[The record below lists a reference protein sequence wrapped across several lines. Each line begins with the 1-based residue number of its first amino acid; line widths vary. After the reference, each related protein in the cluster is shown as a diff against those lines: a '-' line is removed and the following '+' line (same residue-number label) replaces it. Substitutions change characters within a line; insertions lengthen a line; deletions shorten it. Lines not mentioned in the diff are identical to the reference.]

1 VSDEEETRMSAPI
14 IINKN
19 MGNQDDQADFGKV
32 SLIARFLGPVQAIS
46 SFVILFAAWEISV
59 RIFSIP
65 IYILPAPSVVIEAL
79 IAKLPRV
86 LDGAWI
92 TGQEIVVGYF
102 SAILV
107 SVPLA
112 LCLALSRTL
121 ERMVFPVVV
130 FFQIIPKVA
139 IAPLFVIWFGF
150 GLMPKILIVFLLA
163 FFPMLANGISGFKT
177 GPADIMEFARST
189 GAGRLLTFWKVRLPH
204 ALPSIFTGLKISAAL
219 SAIGAVVGEFV
230 AADKGLGYLL
240 LEYNGDLDTPMVFAV
255 IVVLSSIGLLVYGA
269 VVLIERSAIPWHVS
283 QRVVND
289 GSPAH

>member
-1 VSDEEETRMSAPI
+1 MSVTT

-19 MGNQDDQADFGKV
+19 AESKGDQTEFEKV
-32 SLIARFLGPVQAIS
+32 SPIARFSAPLQAIS
-46 SFVILFAAWEISV
+46 SFVILFAAWEIGV
-59 RIFSIP
+59 RLFSMP
-65 IYILPAPSVVIEAL
+65 TYILPAPSVVVTAL
-79 IAKLPRV
+79 MAKLPRV

-92 TGQEIVVGYF
+92 TGQEIVVGYIC
-102 SAILV
+102 AILV
-107 SVPLA
+107 SIPLA

-150 GLMPKILIVFLLA
+150 GLLPKILIVFLLA
-163 FFPMLANGISGFKT
+163 FFPMLANGISGFKSV
-177 GPADIMEFARST
+177 PADIMEFARST

-240 LEYNGDLDTPMVFAV
+240 LEYNGDIDTPMVFAV
-255 IVVLSSIGLLVYGA
+255 IVVLSSIGLLVYGTVA
-269 VVLIERSAIPWHVS
+269 LIERTAIPWHVS

-289 GSPAH
+289 GAPAH

>member
-1 VSDEEETRMSAPI
+1 MTVTT
-14 IINKN
+14 IINKKAESK
-19 MGNQDDQADFGKV
+19 DDQEEFGDV
-32 SLIARFLGPVQAIS
+32 SLVARFFTPLQAIS
-46 SFVILFAAWEISV
+46 SFVILFAAWEIGV
-59 RIFSIP
+59 RLFSMP
-65 IYILPAPSVVIEAL
+65 VYILPAPSVVIMAL
-79 IAKLPRV
+79 MAKLPRV
-86 LDGAWI
+86 VDGAWI
-92 TGQEIVVGYF
+92 TGQEIVVGYIG
-102 SAILV
+102 AILV
-107 SVPLA
+107 SIPLA

-150 GLMPKILIVFLLA
+150 GLLPKILIVFLLA
-163 FFPMLANGISGFKT
+163 FFPMLANGISGFKSV
-177 GPADIMEFARST
+177 PADIMEFARST

-240 LEYNGDLDTPMVFAV
+240 LEYNGDIDTPMVFAV
-255 IVVLSSIGLLVYGA
+255 IVVLSSIGLLVYGT
-269 VVLIERSAIPWHVS
+269 VVLIERAAIPWHVS

-289 GSPAH
+289 GASAH

>member
-1 VSDEEETRMSAPI
+1 MSVTT

-19 MGNQDDQADFGKV
+19 AESKGDQTELEKV
-32 SLIARFLGPVQAIS
+32 SPIARFSAPLQAIS
-46 SFVILFAAWEISV
+46 SFVILFAAWEIGV
-59 RIFSIP
+59 RLFSMP
-65 IYILPAPSVVIEAL
+65 TYILPAPSVVVTAL
-79 IAKLPRV
+79 MAKLPRV

-92 TGQEIVVGYF
+92 TGQEIVVGYIC
-102 SAILV
+102 AILV
-107 SVPLA
+107 SIPLA

-150 GLMPKILIVFLLA
+150 GLLPKILIVFLLA
-163 FFPMLANGISGFKT
+163 FFPMLANGISGFKSV
-177 GPADIMEFARST
+177 PADIMEFARST

-240 LEYNGDLDTPMVFAV
+240 LEYNGDIDTPMVFAV
-255 IVVLSSIGLLVYGA
+255 IVVLSSIGLLVYGTVA
-269 VVLIERSAIPWHVS
+269 LIERTAIPWHVS

-289 GSPAH
+289 GAPAH